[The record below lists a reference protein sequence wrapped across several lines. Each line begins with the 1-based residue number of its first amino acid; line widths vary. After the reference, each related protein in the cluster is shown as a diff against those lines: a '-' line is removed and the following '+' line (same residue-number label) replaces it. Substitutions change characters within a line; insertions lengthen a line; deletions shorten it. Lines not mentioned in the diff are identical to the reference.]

1 MIERNISL
9 ASTGSARTSGCD
21 NQLRLGYSRN
31 RGIYRLNI
39 TQTGEWEGMTIR
51 ALWHTERG
59 MLFSSLVEDGK
70 IEVPAIVTSTPGC
83 GRLVFEGSDG
93 TRTLTSADIKY
104 SVAMNSGTIGDIPEP
119 PVPAWQQLVALVEQ
133 AKDEAWQAGEDAR
146 QSAAKANEAYENTLG
161 AKDSAVTEIRKAE
174 TDALNNVEASAGP
187 AASAAAD
194 AAAASAKEKTE
205 KAIQEVK
212 DNVVKEVE
220 DAAAGAAARA
230 AQSATDAAS
239 SAAEAKKTTQDI
251 QGYYDGVQDLVTDT
265 LNKIGSAK
273 SDALEAVAAK
283 QTSATATVDTA
294 KASALDDVEAAKGA
308 AVKAVTDT
316 QSTATQAV
324 DTARDKAL
332 QQVETSTEAAQTA
345 ASEATDSLQELKDG
359 IASGNF
365 KGDKGDTGPK
375 GEIGPQGAQ
384 GVQGE
389 KGDVGPQ
396 GEKGETGN
404 TGPAGPA
411 ATVAVGTVTGL
422 GAGAAPTV
430 TNSGDEHNAV
440 LDFGIPTASAI
451 DIAVDVLFKLPRTGK
466 VYTVKIPRF
475 ATNPTVSCEKLDDNA
490 GLVCEPSTDTVEGR
504 DDYADI
510 PLFKWY
516 NCNYKRDANGHAYPT
531 AIEHLSDDYRKTGTV
546 DVGVIQMT
554 PYVKWDDSDPDYTL
568 WSITDS
574 PRDGFTPWATAKSG
588 DTVYPYVIHSKF
600 FNGVGEDGLLRS
612 VYDLVPA
619 RNQSHN
625 SMITDYAKK
634 GAGYKG
640 AGGEKAAWQ
649 ILFNSIKC
657 AVKSSQEKYAG
668 CTGYNLQYPA
678 AVQRS
683 EKLTYF
689 PVTAAQAD
697 QLIVGSRVSVG
708 YGSKN
713 SDGTVNNDRGVSTIH
728 QYADEAKILKIEPI
742 DAATSAVYLDCDAF
756 DTMPVALTDT
766 LSAPITLSTMHW
778 HSGTTDAVIGHHDG
792 SPGSNTDFKHPYRV
806 QGIEYA
812 VGGYE
817 VLSDVVL
824 AFDDSN
830 GKDVYVCPAGVTHT
844 KTDAEILAKYK
855 KVGNFPAGDFW
866 IGDIGFDPETCVT
879 WPATQG
885 SGDKTGVGDRV
896 YGGGNAS
903 KNTLREYL
911 QGGRLWGGS
920 SAGASSVVCWGGLGY
935 GGWDCLAAD

>member
-1 MIERNISL
+1 MSKKMKIGPYSAYAIAVKYGYTGTEEQWVKEQEANRV
-9 ASTGSARTSGCD
+9 AS
-21 NQLRLGYSRN
+21 
-31 RGIYRLNI
+31 
-39 TQTGEWEGMTIR
+39 
-51 ALWHTERG
+51 
-59 MLFSSLVEDGK
+59 
-70 IEVPAIVTSTPGC
+70 
-83 GRLVFEGSDG
+83 
-93 TRTLTSADIKY
+93 
-104 SVAMNSGTIGDIPEP
+104 
-119 PVPAWQQLVALVEQ
+119 EQ
-133 AKDEAWQAGEDAR
+133 AAQQAGAARDNAETAATRAETAR
-146 QSAAKANEAYENTLG
+146 QQ
-161 AKDSAVTEIRKAE
+161 TEEVR
-174 TDALNNVEASAGP
+174 TDAL
-187 AASAAAD
+187 D
-194 AAAASAKEKTE
+194 
-205 KAIQEVK
+205 
-212 DNVVKEVE
+212 
-220 DAAAGAAARA
+220 
-230 AQSATDAAS
+230 
-239 SAAEAKKTTQDI
+239 
-251 QGYYDGVQDLVTDT
+251 
-265 LNKIGSAK
+265 KIDSAK

-283 QTSATATVDTA
+283 QTSATAAVDT
-294 KASALDDVEAAKGA
+294 AKGA

-324 DTARDKAL
+324 DAARDKA
-332 QQVETSTEAAQTA
+332 VERVNAATEAAKTA
-345 ASEATDSLQELKDG
+345 ANEAATSAGNASTSAQQAAGSLQELKDG

-365 KGDKGDTGPK
+365 KGEKGDR
-375 GEIGPQGAQ
+375 
-384 GVQGE
+384 GE
-389 KGDVGPQ
+389 KGDI
-396 GEKGETGN
+396 GET
-404 TGPAGPA
+404 GPA

-466 VYTVKIPRF
+466 VYTVKMPRF
-475 ATNPTVSCEKLDDNA
+475 ASNPTVNCEKLDDNA

-516 NCNYKRDANGHAYPT
+516 NCNYKRDASGRAYPT

-554 PYVKWDDSDPDYTL
+554 PYVKWDDSDPDYIL

-574 PRDGFTPWATAKSG
+574 PRDGFTPWAAAKSG
-588 DTVYPYVIHSKF
+588 DTVYPYVVHSKF
-600 FNGVGEDGLLRS
+600 FSGVGEDGLLRS
-612 VYDLVPA
+612 VYDLIPA
-619 RNQSHN
+619 RNQSYY
-625 SMITDYAKK
+625 SLITDYAKK

-649 ILFNSIKC
+649 ILFNSIKY

-689 PVTAAQAD
+689 PVTAAQAKN
-697 QLIVGSRVSVG
+697 LLVGSRVSVG
-708 YGSKN
+708 YGSKG
-713 SDGTVNNDRGVSTIH
+713 SDGTVNNDRSASTVH

-742 DAATSAVYLDCDAF
+742 DDTTSAVYLDCDAF
-756 DTMPVALTDT
+756 DTMPVTLTDT

-792 SPGSNTDFKHPYRV
+792 SPVSNTDSKHPYRV

-830 GKDVYVCPAGVTHT
+830 GKDVYVCPAGVAHT
-844 KTDAEILAKYK
+844 KTDAEILANYK
-855 KVGNFPAGDFW
+855 KVGSFPADDFW

-896 YGGGNAS
+896 YGGGNVS
-903 KNTLREYL
+903 KDTLREYL
-911 QGGRLWGGS
+911 QGGDLWRGS
-920 SAGASSVVCWGGLGY
+920 AAGASCVHCGGWLGG
-935 GGWDCLAAD
+935 GGWDFLAAD

>member
-1 MIERNISL
+1 MSKKMKIGPYSAYAIAVKYGYTGTEEQWVKEQEANRV
-9 ASTGSARTSGCD
+9 AS
-21 NQLRLGYSRN
+21 
-31 RGIYRLNI
+31 
-39 TQTGEWEGMTIR
+39 
-51 ALWHTERG
+51 
-59 MLFSSLVEDGK
+59 
-70 IEVPAIVTSTPGC
+70 
-83 GRLVFEGSDG
+83 
-93 TRTLTSADIKY
+93 
-104 SVAMNSGTIGDIPEP
+104 
-119 PVPAWQQLVALVEQ
+119 EQ
-133 AKDEAWQAGEDAR
+133 AAQQAEQAR
-146 QSAAKANEAYENTLG
+146 DGAETAATRAEIAQRQ
-161 AKDSAVTEIRKAE
+161 TEEVR
-174 TDALNNVEASAGP
+174 TDAL
-187 AASAAAD
+187 D
-194 AAAASAKEKTE
+194 
-205 KAIQEVK
+205 
-212 DNVVKEVE
+212 
-220 DAAAGAAARA
+220 
-230 AQSATDAAS
+230 
-239 SAAEAKKTTQDI
+239 
-251 QGYYDGVQDLVTDT
+251 
-265 LNKIGSAK
+265 KIGAAK

-283 QTSATATVDTA
+283 QTSATAAVDTA
-294 KASALDDVEAAKGA
+294 KTSALNDVEAAKDA

-324 DTARDKAL
+324 DAARDKAVE
-332 QQVETSTEAAQTA
+332 QVNAATEAAKTA
-345 ASEATDSLQELKDG
+345 ANEAAASAGNASTSAQQATDSLQELKDG

-365 KGDKGDTGPK
+365 KGEKGDRGEKGDTG
-375 GEIGPQGAQ
+375 
-384 GVQGE
+384 
-389 KGDVGPQ
+389 
-396 GEKGETGN
+396 ET
-404 TGPAGPA
+404 GPA

-475 ATNPTVSCEKLDDNA
+475 ASNPTVNCEKLDDNA

-516 NCNYKRDANGHAYPT
+516 NCNYKRDSSGHAYPT

-554 PYVKWDDSDPDYTL
+554 PYVRWDDSDPDYIL

-574 PRDGFTPWATAKSG
+574 PRDGFTPWAAAKSG
-588 DTVYPYVIHSKF
+588 DTVYPYVVHSKF
-600 FNGVGEDGLLRS
+600 FSGVGEDGLLRS

-619 RNQSHN
+619 RNQSYY
-625 SMITDYAKK
+625 SLITDYAKK

-640 AGGEKAAWQ
+640 AGGERVAWQ
-649 ILFNSIKC
+649 ILFNAIKC

-668 CTGYNLQYPA
+668 TTGYNLQYSA
-678 AVQRS
+678 AIQRS

-689 PVTAAQAD
+689 PVTAAQAKN
-697 QLIVGSRVSVG
+697 LLVGSYVSIG
-708 YGSKN
+708 YGSN
-713 SDGTVNNDRGVSTIH
+713 NNGTVNIDRSGATMHS
-728 QYADEAKILKIEPI
+728 YASGAKILKIEAL
-742 DAATSAVYLDCDAF
+742 DDTTSAVYLDCDAF
-756 DTMPVALTDT
+756 DTMPVALSDT
-766 LSAPITLSTMHW
+766 LNAPITLSTIYW
-778 HSGTTDAVIGHHDG
+778 CSGTTDAVIGHHDG
-792 SPGSNTDFKHPYRV
+792 SPGSNTDAKHPYRV

-830 GKDVYVCPAGVTHT
+830 GKDIYVCPAGVAHT

-885 SGDKTGVGDRV
+885 SGDKTGVGDHV

-911 QGGRLWGGS
+911 QGGDLGQWS
-920 SAGASSVVCWGGLGY
+920 TAGASHVYCWRWLGGGY
-935 GGWDCLAAD
+935 WHCLAAD

>member
-239 SAAEAKKTTQDI
+239 SAAEAKKTAQDI

-324 DTARDKAL
+324 DAARDKAVE
-332 QQVETSTEAAQTA
+332 QVNAATEAAKTA
-345 ASEATDSLQELKDG
+345 ANEAAASAGNASTSAQQAADNLQELKDG

-365 KGDKGDTGPK
+365 KGEKGDRGEKGDTG
-375 GEIGPQGAQ
+375 
-384 GVQGE
+384 
-389 KGDVGPQ
+389 
-396 GEKGETGN
+396 ET
-404 TGPAGPA
+404 GPA

-440 LDFGIPTASAI
+440 LDFGIPTTSAI

-475 ATNPTVSCEKLDDNA
+475 ATNPTVNCEKLDDNA
-490 GLVCEPSTDTVEGR
+490 GLVCEPSTDTVEGQ

-516 NCNYKRDANGHAYPT
+516 NCNYRRDSSGHAYPT
-531 AIEHLSDDYRKTGTV
+531 AIEHLSDNYRKTGTV

-554 PYVKWDDSDPDYTL
+554 PYVRWDDSDPDYIL

-574 PRDGFTPWATAKSG
+574 PRDGFTPWVAAKSG
-588 DTVYPYVIHSKF
+588 DIVYPYVVHSKF
-600 FNGVGEDGLLRS
+600 FSGVGEDGLLRS
-612 VYDLVPA
+612 VYDLIPA
-619 RNQSHN
+619 RNQSYH
-625 SMITDYAKK
+625 SLITDYGKK

-640 AGGEKAAWQ
+640 AGGERATWQ

-668 CTGYNLQYPA
+668 CTGYDFQYPA

-689 PVTAAQAD
+689 PVTAAQAKS
-697 QLIVGSRVSVG
+697 LLVGSRVSVG
-708 YGSKN
+708 YGFKG
-713 SDGTVNNDRGVSTIH
+713 SDGTVNNDRGFSTIH
-728 QYADEAKILKIEPI
+728 QYADEAEILKIEPI
-742 DAATSAVYLDCDAF
+742 DDTTSAVYLDCDAF
-756 DTMPVALTDT
+756 DTMPVSLSDT
-766 LSAPITLSTMHW
+766 LNAPITLSTMHW

-812 VGGYE
+812 VGGHE
-817 VLSDVVL
+817 TISDMAL

-830 GKDVYVCPAGVTHT
+830 GKDVYVCPAGIAHA

-855 KVGNFPAGDFW
+855 KVGNFPADDWW

-879 WPATQG
+879 WPATRG

-911 QGGRLWGGS
+911 QGGGLGYWS
-920 SAGASSVVCWGGLGY
+920 IAGASYVYCWSALGGGY
-935 GGWDCLAAD
+935 WNFLAAD

>member
-1 MIERNISL
+1 MSKKMKIGPYSAYAIAVKYGYTGTEEQWVKEQEANRV
-9 ASTGSARTSGCD
+9 AS
-21 NQLRLGYSRN
+21 
-31 RGIYRLNI
+31 
-39 TQTGEWEGMTIR
+39 
-51 ALWHTERG
+51 
-59 MLFSSLVEDGK
+59 
-70 IEVPAIVTSTPGC
+70 
-83 GRLVFEGSDG
+83 
-93 TRTLTSADIKY
+93 
-104 SVAMNSGTIGDIPEP
+104 
-119 PVPAWQQLVALVEQ
+119 EQ
-133 AKDEAWQAGEDAR
+133 AAQQAGAARDNAETAATRAETAR
-146 QSAAKANEAYENTLG
+146 QQ
-161 AKDSAVTEIRKAE
+161 TEEVR
-174 TDALNNVEASAGP
+174 TDAL
-187 AASAAAD
+187 D
-194 AAAASAKEKTE
+194 
-205 KAIQEVK
+205 
-212 DNVVKEVE
+212 
-220 DAAAGAAARA
+220 
-230 AQSATDAAS
+230 
-239 SAAEAKKTTQDI
+239 
-251 QGYYDGVQDLVTDT
+251 
-265 LNKIGSAK
+265 KIDSAK

-283 QTSATATVDTA
+283 QTSATAAVDT
-294 KASALDDVEAAKGA
+294 AKGA

-324 DTARDKAL
+324 DAARDKA
-332 QQVETSTEAAQTA
+332 VERVNAATEAAKTA
-345 ASEATDSLQELKDG
+345 ANEAATSAGNASTSAQQAAGSLQELKDG

-365 KGDKGDTGPK
+365 KGEKGDR
-375 GEIGPQGAQ
+375 
-384 GVQGE
+384 GE
-389 KGDVGPQ
+389 KGDI
-396 GEKGETGN
+396 GET
-404 TGPAGPA
+404 GPA

-466 VYTVKIPRF
+466 VYTVKMPRF
-475 ATNPTVSCEKLDDNA
+475 ASNPTVNCEKLDDNA

-516 NCNYKRDANGHAYPT
+516 NCNYKRDASGRAYPT

-554 PYVKWDDSDPDYTL
+554 PYVKWDDSDPDYIL

-574 PRDGFTPWATAKSG
+574 PRDGFTPWAAAKSG
-588 DTVYPYVIHSKF
+588 DTVYPYVVHSKF
-600 FNGVGEDGLLRS
+600 FSGVGEDGLLRS
-612 VYDLVPA
+612 VYDLIPA
-619 RNQSHN
+619 RNQSYY
-625 SMITDYAKK
+625 SLITDYAKK

-649 ILFNSIKC
+649 ILFNSIKY

-689 PVTAAQAD
+689 PVTAAQAKN
-697 QLIVGSRVSVG
+697 LLVGSRVSVG
-708 YGSKN
+708 YGSKG
-713 SDGTVNNDRGVSTIH
+713 SDGTVNNDRSASTVH

-742 DAATSAVYLDCDAF
+742 DDTTSAVYLDCDAF
-756 DTMPVALTDT
+756 DTMPVTLTDT

-792 SPGSNTDFKHPYRV
+792 SPVSNTDSKHPYRV

-830 GKDVYVCPAGVTHT
+830 GKDVYVCPAGVAHT
-844 KTDAEILAKYK
+844 KTDAEILANYK
-855 KVGNFPAGDFW
+855 KVGSFPADDFW

-896 YGGGNAS
+896 YGGGHVS
-903 KNTLREYL
+903 KDTLREYL
-911 QGGRLWGGS
+911 QGGNLWLGS
-920 SAGASSVVCWGGLGY
+920 DAGASFVNCRSWLGG
-935 GGWDCLAAD
+935 GGWYCLAAD

>member
-1 MIERNISL
+1 MSKKMKIGPYSAYAIAVKYGYIGTEEQWVKEQEANRV
-9 ASTGSARTSGCD
+9 AS
-21 NQLRLGYSRN
+21 
-31 RGIYRLNI
+31 
-39 TQTGEWEGMTIR
+39 
-51 ALWHTERG
+51 
-59 MLFSSLVEDGK
+59 
-70 IEVPAIVTSTPGC
+70 
-83 GRLVFEGSDG
+83 
-93 TRTLTSADIKY
+93 
-104 SVAMNSGTIGDIPEP
+104 
-119 PVPAWQQLVALVEQ
+119 EQ
-133 AKDEAWQAGEDAR
+133 AAQQAEQARNDAE
-146 QSAAKANEAYENTLG
+146 S
-161 AKDSAVTEIRKAE
+161 
-174 TDALNNVEASAGP
+174 
-187 AASAAAD
+187 
-194 AAAASAKEKTE
+194 
-205 KAIQEVK
+205 
-212 DNVVKEVE
+212 
-220 DAAAGAAARA
+220 AAARA
-230 AQSATDAAS
+230 ETAQQQTEEVRTDAL
-239 SAAEAKKTTQDI
+239 D
-251 QGYYDGVQDLVTDT
+251 
-265 LNKIGSAK
+265 KIGSAK

-283 QTSATATVDTA
+283 QTSATAAVDTA
-294 KASALDDVEAAKGA
+294 KASALNDVEAAKSA

-324 DTARDKAL
+324 DAARDKA
-332 QQVETSTEAAQTA
+332 VERVNAATEAAKTA
-345 ASEATDSLQELKDG
+345 ANEAATSAGNASTSAQQAAGSLQELKDG

-365 KGDKGDTGPK
+365 KGEKGDR
-375 GEIGPQGAQ
+375 
-384 GVQGE
+384 GE
-389 KGDVGPQ
+389 KGDI
-396 GEKGETGN
+396 GET
-404 TGPAGPA
+404 GPA

-466 VYTVKIPRF
+466 VYTVKMPRF
-475 ATNPTVSCEKLDDNA
+475 ASNPTVNCEKLDDNA

-516 NCNYKRDANGHAYPT
+516 NCNYKRDASGRAYPT

-554 PYVKWDDSDPDYTL
+554 PYVKWDDSDPDYIL

-574 PRDGFTPWATAKSG
+574 PRDGFTPWAAAKSG
-588 DTVYPYVIHSKF
+588 DTVYPYVVHSKF
-600 FNGVGEDGLLRS
+600 FSGVGEDGLLRS
-612 VYDLVPA
+612 VYDLIPA
-619 RNQSHN
+619 RNQSYY
-625 SMITDYAKK
+625 SLITDYAKK

-649 ILFNSIKC
+649 ILFNSIKY

-689 PVTAAQAD
+689 PVTAAQAKN
-697 QLIVGSRVSVG
+697 LLVGSRVSVG
-708 YGSKN
+708 YGSKG
-713 SDGTVNNDRGVSTIH
+713 SDGTVNNDRSASTVH

-742 DAATSAVYLDCDAF
+742 DDTTSAVYLDCDAF
-756 DTMPVALTDT
+756 DTMPVTLTDT

-792 SPGSNTDFKHPYRV
+792 SPVSNTDSKHPYRV

-830 GKDVYVCPAGVTHT
+830 GKDVYVCPAGVAHT
-844 KTDAEILAKYK
+844 KTDAEILANYK
-855 KVGNFPAGDFW
+855 KVGSFPADDFW

-896 YGGGNAS
+896 YGGGNVS
-903 KNTLREYL
+903 KDTLREYL
-911 QGGRLWGGS
+911 QGGSLGDWSG
-920 SAGASSVVCWGGLGY
+920 AGASFVFCWGWLGGGL
-935 GGWDCLAAD
+935 WRCLAAD

>member
-1 MIERNISL
+1 MSKTMEIGPYSAYAIAVKYGYTGTEEQWVKEQEANRV
-9 ASTGSARTSGCD
+9 AS
-21 NQLRLGYSRN
+21 
-31 RGIYRLNI
+31 
-39 TQTGEWEGMTIR
+39 
-51 ALWHTERG
+51 
-59 MLFSSLVEDGK
+59 
-70 IEVPAIVTSTPGC
+70 
-83 GRLVFEGSDG
+83 
-93 TRTLTSADIKY
+93 
-104 SVAMNSGTIGDIPEP
+104 
-119 PVPAWQQLVALVEQ
+119 EQ
-133 AKDEAWQAGEDAR
+133 AAQQAGTAR
-146 QSAAKANEAYENTLG
+146 DGAEIAASRAETAQQQTEEA
-161 AKDSAVTEIRKAE
+161 R
-174 TDALNNVEASAGP
+174 TDALDKISA
-187 AASAAAD
+187 
-194 AAAASAKEKTE
+194 
-205 KAIQEVK
+205 
-212 DNVVKEVE
+212 
-220 DAAAGAAARA
+220 
-230 AQSATDAAS
+230 
-239 SAAEAKKTTQDI
+239 
-251 QGYYDGVQDLVTDT
+251 
-265 LNKIGSAK
+265 AK
-273 SDALEAVAAK
+273 SDALDAVAAK
-283 QTSATATVDTA
+283 QTSATAAVDTA
-294 KASALDDVEAAKGA
+294 KASALDGVEAAKGV

-324 DTARDKAL
+324 DAARDKAVE
-332 QQVETSTEAAQTA
+332 QVDAATEAAKTA
-345 ASEATDSLQELKDG
+345 ANEAATSAGNASTSAQQAADSLQELKDG
-359 IASGNF
+359 ITSGNF
-365 KGDKGDTGPK
+365 KGEKGDRGEKGDTG
-375 GEIGPQGAQ
+375 
-384 GVQGE
+384 
-389 KGDVGPQ
+389 
-396 GEKGETGN
+396 ET
-404 TGPAGPA
+404 GPA

-475 ATNPTVSCEKLDDNA
+475 ATNPTVNCEKLDDNA

-516 NCNYKRDANGHAYPT
+516 NCNYKRDASGHAYPT
-531 AIEHLSDDYRKTGTV
+531 AIEHLSDDYRKIGTV

-554 PYVKWDDSDPDYTL
+554 PYVKWDASNPDYIL

-574 PRDGFTPWATAKSG
+574 PRDGFTPWAAAKSG
-588 DTVYPYVIHSKF
+588 DTVYPYVIHSKLF
-600 FNGVGEDGLLRS
+600 SGVGEDGLLRS
-612 VYDLVPA
+612 VYDLIPA
-619 RNQSHN
+619 RNQSYY
-625 SMITDYAKK
+625 SLITDYAKK

-649 ILFNSIKC
+649 ILFNSIKY

-689 PVTAAQAD
+689 PVTAAQAKN
-697 QLIVGSRVSVG
+697 LLVGSRVSVG
-708 YGSKN
+708 YGSKG
-713 SDGTVNNDRGVSTIH
+713 SDGTVNNDRSASTVH

-742 DAATSAVYLDCDAF
+742 DDMTSAVYLDCDAF
-756 DTMPVALTDT
+756 DTMPVALSDT
-766 LSAPITLSTMHW
+766 LNAHITLSTMHW

-792 SPGSNTDFKHPYRV
+792 SPGSNTDSKHPYRV

-817 VLSDVVL
+817 VLSDAVL

-830 GKDVYVCPAGVTHT
+830 GKDVYVCPADVAHA
-844 KTDAEILAKYK
+844 KIDAEILANYK
-855 KVGNFPAGDFW
+855 KVGSFPAGDFW

-903 KNTLREYL
+903 KNALREYL
-911 QGGRLWGGS
+911 QGGPLWGGS
-920 SAGASSVVCWGGLGY
+920 SAGASYVHCRGWLGGGN
-935 GGWDCLAAD
+935 WDFLAAD

>member
-1 MIERNISL
+1 MSKTIEIGPYSAYAIAVKYGYTGTEEQWVKEQEANRV
-9 ASTGSARTSGCD
+9 AS
-21 NQLRLGYSRN
+21 
-31 RGIYRLNI
+31 
-39 TQTGEWEGMTIR
+39 
-51 ALWHTERG
+51 
-59 MLFSSLVEDGK
+59 
-70 IEVPAIVTSTPGC
+70 
-83 GRLVFEGSDG
+83 
-93 TRTLTSADIKY
+93 
-104 SVAMNSGTIGDIPEP
+104 
-119 PVPAWQQLVALVEQ
+119 EQ
-133 AKDEAWQAGEDAR
+133 AAQ
-146 QSAAKANEAYENTLG
+146 Q
-161 AKDSAVTEIRKAE
+161 
-174 TDALNNVEASAGP
+174 
-187 AASAAAD
+187 
-194 AAAASAKEKTE
+194 
-205 KAIQEVK
+205 
-212 DNVVKEVE
+212 
-220 DAAAGAAARA
+220 AGAARDNAEIAATRAETARQQTEEVRA
-230 AQSATDAAS
+230 DALDKISA
-239 SAAEAKKTTQDI
+239 
-251 QGYYDGVQDLVTDT
+251 
-265 LNKIGSAK
+265 AK

-283 QTSATATVDTA
+283 QTSATAAVDTA
-294 KASALDDVEAAKGA
+294 KASALNDVEAAKGA

-324 DTARDKAL
+324 DAARDKAVE
-332 QQVETSTEAAQTA
+332 QVNAATEAAKTA
-345 ASEATDSLQELKDG
+345 ANEAAASAGNASTSAQQAADSLQELKDG

-365 KGDKGDTGPK
+365 KGEKGDRGEKGDTG
-375 GEIGPQGAQ
+375 
-384 GVQGE
+384 
-389 KGDVGPQ
+389 
-396 GEKGETGN
+396 ET
-404 TGPAGPA
+404 GPA

-440 LDFGIPTASAI
+440 LNFGIPTASAI

-475 ATNPTVSCEKLDDNA
+475 ATNPTVNCEKLDDNA

-516 NCNYKRDANGHAYPT
+516 NCNYKRDTSGHAYPT
-531 AIEHLSDDYRKTGTV
+531 AIEYLSDDYRKTGTV

-554 PYVKWDDSDPDYTL
+554 PYVKWDDSDPDYIL

-574 PRDGFTPWATAKSG
+574 PRDGFTPWAAAKSG

-600 FNGVGEDGLLRS
+600 FSGVGEDGLLRS
-612 VYDLVPA
+612 VYDLIPA
-619 RNQSHN
+619 RNQSYY
-625 SMITDYAKK
+625 SLITDYGKK

-649 ILFNSIKC
+649 ILFNSIKY

-689 PVTAAQAD
+689 PVTAAQAKN
-697 QLIVGSRVSVG
+697 LLVGSRVSVG
-708 YGSKN
+708 YGSKS
-713 SDGTVNNDRGVSTIH
+713 SDGTVGNDRSGTTTH
-728 QYADEAKILKIEPI
+728 RYADEAKILKIEPI
-742 DAATSAVYLDCDAF
+742 DDTTSAVYLDCDAF
-756 DTMPVALTDT
+756 DTMPVALSDT
-766 LSAPITLSTMHW
+766 LNAPITLSTMHW

-792 SPGSNTDFKHPYRV
+792 SPGSNTDSKHPYRV

-817 VLSDVVL
+817 VLSDAVL

-830 GKDVYVCPAGVTHT
+830 GKDVYVCPADVAHA
-844 KTDAEILAKYK
+844 KIDAEILANYK
-855 KVGNFPAGDFW
+855 KVGSFPAGDFW

-903 KNTLREYL
+903 KNALREYL
-911 QGGRLWGGS
+911 QGGPLWGGS
-920 SAGASSVVCWGGLGY
+920 NAGASYVHCRGWLGGGN
-935 GGWDCLAAD
+935 WDFLAAD

>member
-1 MIERNISL
+1 MIELSVSL
-9 ASTGSARTSGCD
+9 ASNGAAKLAGYE
-21 NQLRLGYSRN
+21 QMLRFGYTKN
-31 RGIYRLNI
+31 RGVYRLRI
-39 TQTGEWEGMTIR
+39 EAVGEWKGLAVR
-51 ALWHTERG
+51 CFWHVPDG
-59 MLFSSLVEDGK
+59 KDPLSSLVVDGYVD
-70 IEVPAIVTSTPGC
+70 VPASVTAQPGNGC
-83 GRLVFEGSDG
+83 ITFEGSDG
-93 TRTLTSADIKY
+93 TKTVTSADLRY
-104 SVAMNSGTIGDIPEP
+104 RVAANSGTEDGTEPEP
-119 PVPAWQQLVALVEQ
+119 GTPAWQAFV
-133 AKDEAWQAGEDAR
+133 DAVKE
-146 QSAAKANEAYENTLG
+146 S
-161 AKDSAVTEIRKAE
+161 
-174 TDALNNVEASAGP
+174 
-187 AASAAAD
+187 AASAEQSKTEALD
-194 AAAASAKEKTE
+194 AAERAGTSAQKAEQALSDTITAKEDAL
-205 KAIQEVK
+205 KAIG
-212 DNVVKEVE
+212 D
-220 DAAAGAAARA
+220 
-230 AQSATDAAS
+230 
-239 SAAEAKKTTQDI
+239 
-251 QGYYDGVQDLVTDT
+251 
-265 LNKIGSAK
+265 
-273 SDALEAVAAK
+273 K
-283 QTSATATVDTA
+283 QTA
-294 KASALDDVEAAKGA
+294 
-308 AVKAVTDT
+308 
-316 QSTATQAV
+316 ATQAV

-332 QQVETSTEAAQTA
+332 KQVESSTKAAQTA
-345 ASEATDSLQELKDG
+345 ASEAAASAGSASQSAQKAADSLQELKDG
-359 IASGNF
+359 IANGNF
-365 KGDKGDTGPK
+365 KGEKGDKGDTGPIGPAGPQGERGPQGPTGATGATGPK

-422 GAGAAPTV
+422 DAGAAPTV

-475 ATNPTVSCEKLDDNA
+475 ATNPTVNCEKLDDNA

-516 NCNYKRDANGHAYPT
+516 NCNYKRDASGHAYPT

-554 PYVKWDDSDPDYTL
+554 PYVKWDASNPDYIL

-574 PRDGFTPWATAKSG
+574 PRDGFTPWAAAKSG

-600 FNGVGEDGLLRS
+600 FSGVGEDGLLRS
-612 VYDLVPA
+612 VYDLIPA
-619 RNQSHN
+619 RNQSYY
-625 SMITDYAKK
+625 SLITDYAKK

-649 ILFNSIKC
+649 ILFNSIKH

-668 CTGYNLQYPA
+668 CVGYNLQYPA

-689 PVTAAQAD
+689 PVTAAQAKN
-697 QLIVGSRVSVG
+697 LLVGSRVSVG
-708 YGSKN
+708 YGSKG
-713 SDGTVNNDRGVSTIH
+713 SDGTVNNDRSASTVH

-742 DAATSAVYLDCDAF
+742 DDTTSAVYLDCDAF
-756 DTMPVALTDT
+756 DTMPVALSDT
-766 LSAPITLSTMHW
+766 LNAPITLSTMHW

-792 SPGSNTDFKHPYRV
+792 SPGSNTDSKHPYRV

-830 GKDVYVCPAGVTHT
+830 GKDVYVCPAGVAHT
-844 KTDAEILAKYK
+844 KTDAEILANYK
-855 KVGNFPAGDFW
+855 KVGNFPADDFW

-879 WPATQG
+879 YPATQG
-885 SGDKTGVGDRV
+885 SGGKTGVGDRV

-903 KNTLREYL
+903 KNALREYL
-911 QGGRLWGGS
+911 QGGGLGSWS
-920 SAGASSVVCWGGLGY
+920 SAGASFVNCVGRLGH
-935 GGWDCLAAD
+935 GVWDCLAAD

>member
-1 MIERNISL
+1 MSKKMKIGPYSAYAIAVKYGYTGTEEQWVKEQEANRV
-9 ASTGSARTSGCD
+9 AS
-21 NQLRLGYSRN
+21 
-31 RGIYRLNI
+31 
-39 TQTGEWEGMTIR
+39 
-51 ALWHTERG
+51 
-59 MLFSSLVEDGK
+59 
-70 IEVPAIVTSTPGC
+70 
-83 GRLVFEGSDG
+83 
-93 TRTLTSADIKY
+93 
-104 SVAMNSGTIGDIPEP
+104 
-119 PVPAWQQLVALVEQ
+119 EQ
-133 AKDEAWQAGEDAR
+133 AAQQAGASRD
-146 QSAAKANEAYENTLG
+146 N
-161 AKDSAVTEIRKAE
+161 AE
-174 TDALNNVEASAGP
+174 T
-187 AASAAAD
+187 
-194 AAAASAKEKTE
+194 
-205 KAIQEVK
+205 
-212 DNVVKEVE
+212 
-220 DAAAGAAARA
+220 AAARA
-230 AQSATDAAS
+230 ETARQQTEELRTDAL
-239 SAAEAKKTTQDI
+239 D
-251 QGYYDGVQDLVTDT
+251 
-265 LNKIGSAK
+265 KIGSAK

-283 QTSATATVDTA
+283 QTSATAAVDTA
-294 KASALDDVEAAKGA
+294 KASALNDMEAAKSA

-324 DTARDKAL
+324 DAARDKAVK
-332 QQVETSTEAAQTA
+332 QVNAATEAAKTA
-345 ASEATDSLQELKDG
+345 ANEAATSAGNASTSAQQAADSLQELKDG

-365 KGDKGDTGPK
+365 KGEKGDRGEKGDTG
-375 GEIGPQGAQ
+375 
-384 GVQGE
+384 
-389 KGDVGPQ
+389 
-396 GEKGETGN
+396 ET
-404 TGPAGPA
+404 GPA

-440 LDFGIPTASAI
+440 LNFGIPTASAI

-475 ATNPTVSCEKLDDNA
+475 ATNPTVNCEKLDDNA
-490 GLVCEPSTDTVEGR
+490 GLVCEPSTDTVDGR

-516 NCNYKRDANGHAYPT
+516 NCNYKRDASGHAYPT
-531 AIEHLSDDYRKTGTV
+531 AIEHLSDNYRKTGTV

-554 PYVKWDDSDPDYTL
+554 PYVKWDDSDPDYIL

-574 PRDGFTPWATAKSG
+574 PRDGFTPWAAAKSG

-600 FNGVGEDGLLRS
+600 FSGVGEDGLLRS

-619 RNQSHN
+619 RNQSYN
-625 SMITDYAKK
+625 SLITDYGKK

-640 AGGEKAAWQ
+640 AGGERATWQ
-649 ILFNSIKC
+649 ILFNSIKY

-689 PVTAAQAD
+689 PVTAAQAKN
-697 QLIVGSRVSVG
+697 LLVGSRVSVG
-708 YGSKN
+708 YGSKG
-713 SDGTVNNDRGVSTIH
+713 SDGTVNNDRSASTVH

-742 DAATSAVYLDCDAF
+742 DDTTSAVYLDCDAF
-756 DTMPVALTDT
+756 DTMPVALSDT
-766 LSAPITLSTMHW
+766 LNAPITLSTMHW

-792 SPGSNTDFKHPYRV
+792 SPGSNTDSKHPYRV

-817 VLSDVVL
+817 VLSDAVL

-830 GKDVYVCPAGVTHT
+830 GKDVYVCPAGVAHT
-844 KTDAEILAKYK
+844 KTDAEILANYK
-855 KVGNFPAGDFW
+855 KVGSFPADDFW

-879 WPATQG
+879 YPATQG

-903 KNTLREYL
+903 KNPLREYL
-911 QGGRLWGGS
+911 RGGS
-920 SAGASSVVCWGGLGY
+920 LWYWSGAGASCVNCWSGLG
-935 GGWDCLAAD
+935 GGAWDYLAAD

>member
-1 MIERNISL
+1 MIELSVSL
-9 ASTGSARTSGCD
+9 ASNGAAKLAGYE
-21 NQLRLGYSRN
+21 QMLRFGYTKN
-31 RGIYRLNI
+31 RGVYRLAVAAS
-39 TQTGEWEGMTIR
+39 GEWERLAIR
-51 ALWHTERG
+51 CFWHVPDG
-59 MLFSSLVEDGK
+59 KDPPSSLVVDGYVD
-70 IEVPAIVTSTPGC
+70 VPASVTAQPGSGC
-83 GRLVFEGSDG
+83 ITFEGSDG
-93 TRTLTSADIKY
+93 TKTVTSADLRY
-104 SVAMNSGTIGDIPEP
+104 RVAANSGTEDGTEPEP
-119 PVPAWQQLVALVEQ
+119 GTPAWQAFV
-133 AKDEAWQAGEDAR
+133 DAVKE
-146 QSAAKANEAYENTLG
+146 S
-161 AKDSAVTEIRKAE
+161 
-174 TDALNNVEASAGP
+174 
-187 AASAAAD
+187 AASAEQSKTEALD
-194 AAAASAKEKTE
+194 AAEQAGASAQKAGQALSDTITAKEDAL
-205 KAIQEVK
+205 KAI
-212 DNVVKEVE
+212 
-220 DAAAGAAARA
+220 GH
-230 AQSATDAAS
+230 
-239 SAAEAKKTTQDI
+239 
-251 QGYYDGVQDLVTDT
+251 
-265 LNKIGSAK
+265 
-273 SDALEAVAAK
+273 K
-283 QTSATATVDTA
+283 QT
-294 KASALDDVEAAKGA
+294 
-308 AVKAVTDT
+308 
-316 QSTATQAV
+316 TATQAV

-332 QQVETSTEAAQTA
+332 QQVEASTKAAQTA
-345 ASEATDSLQELKDG
+345 ASEAATSAGSADQSAQEAADSLQELKDG
-359 IASGNF
+359 IANGNF
-365 KGDKGDTGPK
+365 KGEKGDKGDTGPI
-375 GEIGPQGAQ
+375 GPVGPQGEQ
-384 GVQGE
+384 GPQGPTGATGATGPKGETGPQGKQGPQGIQGE
-389 KGDVGPQ
+389 RGPQ
-396 GEKGETGN
+396 GEKGEPGN

-490 GLVCEPSTDTVEGR
+490 GLVCEPSTDTVEGQ

-516 NCNYKRDANGHAYPT
+516 NCNYRRDSSGHAYPT

-554 PYVKWDDSDPDYTL
+554 PYVRWDDSDPDYIL

-574 PRDGFTPWATAKSG
+574 PRDGFTPWAAAKSG
-588 DTVYPYVIHSKF
+588 DIVHPYVIHSKF
-600 FNGVGEDGLLRS
+600 FSGVGEDGLLRS
-612 VYDLVPA
+612 VYDLIPA
-619 RNQSHN
+619 RNQSYY
-625 SMITDYAKK
+625 SLITDYAKK

-640 AGGEKAAWQ
+640 AGGERVAWQ
-649 ILFNSIKC
+649 ILFNSIKY

-668 CTGYNLQYPA
+668 CTGYNFQYPA

-689 PVTAAQAD
+689 PITAAQAKN
-697 QLIVGSRVSVG
+697 LLVGSRASVG
-708 YGSKN
+708 YGSKSSN
-713 SDGTVNNDRGVSTIH
+713 GTVNNDRGFPTIH

-742 DAATSAVYLDCDAF
+742 DDTTSAVYLDCDAF
-756 DTMPVALTDT
+756 DTMPVALSDT
-766 LSAPITLSTMHW
+766 LNVPITLSTMHW

-792 SPGSNTDFKHPYRV
+792 SSVSNADSKHPYRV

-817 VLSDVVL
+817 TLSDMAL

-830 GKDVYVCPAGVTHT
+830 GKGVYVCPAGVAHA

-911 QGGRLWGGS
+911 QGGPLWSWSHAGASFVSCRNGLWGG
-920 SAGASSVVCWGGLGY
+920 Y
-935 GGWDCLAAD
+935 WDCLAAD

>member
-1 MIERNISL
+1 MIELNVSL
-9 ASTGSARTSGCD
+9 ASNGAAKLAGYE
-21 NQLRLGYSRN
+21 QMLRFGYTKN
-31 RGIYRLNI
+31 RGVYRLAV
-39 TQTGEWEGMTIR
+39 TASGEWEGLAIR
-51 ALWHTERG
+51 CFWHAPDG
-59 MLFSSLVEDGK
+59 KDPLSSLVVGGYVD
-70 IEVPAIVTSTPGC
+70 VPASVTVQPGSGC
-83 GRLVFEGSDG
+83 ITFEGSDG
-93 TRTLTSADIKY
+93 TKTVTSADLRY
-104 SVAMNSGTIGDIPEP
+104 RVAANSGTEDGTEPEP
-119 PVPAWQQLVALVEQ
+119 GTPAWQTFV
-133 AKDEAWQAGEDAR
+133 DAVKE
-146 QSAAKANEAYENTLG
+146 S
-161 AKDSAVTEIRKAE
+161 
-174 TDALNNVEASAGP
+174 
-187 AASAAAD
+187 AASAEQFKTEALD
-194 AAAASAKEKTE
+194 AAERAGTSAQKAGQALSDTITAKKDAL
-205 KAIQEVK
+205 KAIG
-212 DNVVKEVE
+212 D
-220 DAAAGAAARA
+220 
-230 AQSATDAAS
+230 
-239 SAAEAKKTTQDI
+239 
-251 QGYYDGVQDLVTDT
+251 
-265 LNKIGSAK
+265 
-273 SDALEAVAAK
+273 K
-283 QTSATATVDTA
+283 QT
-294 KASALDDVEAAKGA
+294 
-308 AVKAVTDT
+308 
-316 QSTATQAV
+316 TATQAV

-332 QQVETSTEAAQTA
+332 QQVEASTEAAQTA
-345 ASEATDSLQELKDG
+345 ANEAATSASNADQSAQEAADSLQELKDG
-359 IASGNF
+359 IANGNF
-365 KGDKGDTGPK
+365 KGEKGDKGDTGPIGPVGPQGDQGPQGPTGATGATGPK

-440 LDFGIPTASAI
+440 LNFGIPTASAI

-475 ATNPTVSCEKLDDNA
+475 ATNPTVNCEKLDDNA
-490 GLVCEPSTDTVEGR
+490 GLVCEPSTDTVEGQ

-516 NCNYKRDANGHAYPT
+516 NCNYKRDTSGHAYPT

-554 PYVKWDDSDPDYTL
+554 PYVKWDDSDPDYIL

-574 PRDGFTPWATAKSG
+574 PRDGFTPWAAAKSG

-600 FNGVGEDGLLRS
+600 FSGVGEDGLLRS

-619 RNQSHN
+619 RNQSYY
-625 SMITDYAKK
+625 SLITDYAKK

-649 ILFNSIKC
+649 ILFNSIKY

-689 PVTAAQAD
+689 PVTAAQAKN
-697 QLIVGSRVSVG
+697 LLVGSRVSVG
-708 YGSKN
+708 YGSKSSN
-713 SDGTVNNDRGVSTIH
+713 GTVNNDRGFPTIH

-742 DAATSAVYLDCDAF
+742 DDTTSAVYLDCDAF
-756 DTMPVALTDT
+756 DTMPVSLSDT
-766 LSAPITLSTMHW
+766 LSAPITLSTMSW

-792 SPGSNTDFKHPYRV
+792 SPGSNTDLKHPYRV

-830 GKDVYVCPAGVTHT
+830 GKDVYVCPAGVAHA

-911 QGGRLWGGS
+911 QGGNFTGWS
-920 SAGASSVVCWGGLGY
+920 SAGASYVDCWAKFGTGVWY
-935 GGWDCLAAD
+935 YLAAD

>member
-1 MIERNISL
+1 MSKKMKIGPYSAYAIAVKYGYTGTEEQWVKEQEANRI
-9 ASTGSARTSGCD
+9 AS
-21 NQLRLGYSRN
+21 
-31 RGIYRLNI
+31 
-39 TQTGEWEGMTIR
+39 
-51 ALWHTERG
+51 
-59 MLFSSLVEDGK
+59 
-70 IEVPAIVTSTPGC
+70 
-83 GRLVFEGSDG
+83 
-93 TRTLTSADIKY
+93 
-104 SVAMNSGTIGDIPEP
+104 
-119 PVPAWQQLVALVEQ
+119 EQ
-133 AKDEAWQAGEDAR
+133 AAQQAGTARDNAETAATRAETAR
-146 QSAAKANEAYENTLG
+146 QQ
-161 AKDSAVTEIRKAE
+161 TEEVR
-174 TDALNNVEASAGP
+174 TDAL
-187 AASAAAD
+187 D
-194 AAAASAKEKTE
+194 
-205 KAIQEVK
+205 
-212 DNVVKEVE
+212 
-220 DAAAGAAARA
+220 
-230 AQSATDAAS
+230 
-239 SAAEAKKTTQDI
+239 
-251 QGYYDGVQDLVTDT
+251 
-265 LNKIGSAK
+265 KIGSAK

-283 QTSATATVDTA
+283 QTSATAAVDTA
-294 KASALDDVEAAKGA
+294 KASALDDVEAAKSA

-324 DTARDKAL
+324 DAARDKAVE
-332 QQVETSTEAAQTA
+332 QVDAATEAAKTA
-345 ASEATDSLQELKDG
+345 ANEAATSAGNASTSAQQAADSLQELKDG

-365 KGDKGDTGPK
+365 KGEKGDRGEKGDTG
-375 GEIGPQGAQ
+375 
-384 GVQGE
+384 
-389 KGDVGPQ
+389 
-396 GEKGETGN
+396 ET
-404 TGPAGPA
+404 GPA

-440 LDFGIPTASAI
+440 LNFGIPTASAI

-475 ATNPTVSCEKLDDNA
+475 ATNPTVNCEKLDDNA

-516 NCNYKRDANGHAYPT
+516 NCNYKRDASGHAYPT

-554 PYVKWDDSDPDYTL
+554 PYVKWDASNPDYIL

-574 PRDGFTPWATAKSG
+574 PRDGFTPWAAAKSG

-600 FNGVGEDGLLRS
+600 FSGVGEDGLLRS

-619 RNQSHN
+619 RKRSYY
-625 SMITDYAKK
+625 SLITDCAKK

-640 AGGEKAAWQ
+640 AGGEKVAWQ
-649 ILFNSIKC
+649 ILFNSIKY
-657 AVKSSQEKYAG
+657 AVKSSQEKYTG
-668 CTGYNLQYPA
+668 CTGYNFQYPA

-689 PVTAAQAD
+689 PVTAAQAKN
-697 QLIVGSRVSVG
+697 LLVGSRVSIG
-708 YGSKN
+708 YGSDDN
-713 SDGTVNNDRGVSTIH
+713 GTVNNDRKASTVH

-742 DAATSAVYLDCDAF
+742 DDTTSAVYLDCDAF
-756 DTMPVALTDT
+756 DTMPVALSDT
-766 LSAPITLSTMHW
+766 LNAPITLSTMHW

-830 GKDVYVCPAGVTHT
+830 GKDVYVCPAGVAHT
-844 KTDAEILAKYK
+844 KTDAEILANYK
-855 KVGNFPAGDFW
+855 KVGSFPADDFW

-879 WPATQG
+879 YPATQG

-896 YGGGNAS
+896 HGGGNAS

-911 QGGRLWGGS
+911 QGGNLWDWS
-920 SAGASSVVCWGGLGY
+920 EAGASFVACWGQLGF
-935 GGWDCLAAD
+935 GGWYSLAAD

>member
-1 MIERNISL
+1 MIELSVSL
-9 ASTGSARTSGCD
+9 ASNGVVKVPGYE
-21 NQLRLGYSRN
+21 QLVRFGYTKN
-31 RGIYRLNI
+31 RGVYRLAV
-39 TQTGEWEGMTIR
+39 TASGEWEGLAIR
-51 ALWHTERG
+51 CFWHVPDG
-59 MLFSSLVEDGK
+59 KDPASSLVVDGYVD
-70 IEVPAIVTSTPGC
+70 VPASVTAQPGNGC
-83 GRLVFEGSDG
+83 ITFEGSDG
-93 TRTLTSADIKY
+93 TKTVTSADLQY
-104 SVAMNSGTIGDIPEP
+104 RVSANSGTEDGTTPEP
-119 PVPAWQQLVALVEQ
+119 GTPAWQQLMDAVHTDATAAEQ
-133 AKDEAWQAGEDAR
+133 AK
-146 QSAAKANEAYENTLG
+146 
-161 AKDSAVTEIRKAE
+161 
-174 TDALNNVEASAGP
+174 TD
-187 AASAAAD
+187 
-194 AAAASAKEKTE
+194 
-205 KAIQEVK
+205 
-212 DNVVKEVE
+212 
-220 DAAAGAAARA
+220 
-230 AQSATDAAS
+230 
-239 SAAEAKKTTQDI
+239 
-251 QGYYDGVQDLVTDT
+251 
-265 LNKIGSAK
+265 
-273 SDALEAVAAK
+273 
-283 QTSATATVDTA
+283 
-294 KASALDDVEAAKGA
+294 
-308 AVKAVTDT
+308 
-316 QSTATQAV
+316 
-324 DTARDKAL
+324 
-332 QQVETSTEAAQTA
+332 AQTA
-345 ASEATDSLQELKDG
+345 ASEAATSAGNANQSAQEAAGSLQELKDG
-359 IASGNF
+359 IASGDF
-365 KGDKGDTGPK
+365 KGEKGDKGDTGPR
-375 GEIGPQGAQ
+375 GAQGPQGI
-384 GVQGE
+384 QGE
-389 KGDVGPQ
+389 RGPQGTQGPQ
-396 GEKGETGN
+396 GEKGETGS

-475 ATNPTVSCEKLDDNA
+475 ATNPTVNCEKLDDNA
-490 GLVCEPSTDTVEGR
+490 GLVCEPSTDTVEGQ

-516 NCNYKRDANGHAYPT
+516 NCNYKRDASGHAYPT
-531 AIEHLSDDYRKTGTV
+531 AIEHLSDDYRKTGAV

-554 PYVKWDDSDPDYTL
+554 PYVKWDDSNPDYIL

-574 PRDGFTPWATAKSG
+574 PRDGYTPWSVAKVG

-600 FNGVGEDGLLRS
+600 FSGVGEDGMLRS

-625 SMITDYAKK
+625 SLITDYAKK
-634 GAGYKG
+634 GPGYKG

-668 CTGYNLQYPA
+668 TTGYNLQYPA

-689 PVTAAQAD
+689 PVTAAQAKN
-697 QLIVGSRVSVG
+697 LLVGSRVSVG

-713 SDGTVNNDRGVSTIH
+713 SDGTVNNDRSVSTIH
-728 QYADEAKILKIEPI
+728 RYADEAKILKIEPI
-742 DAATSAVYLDCDAF
+742 DDTTSAVYLDCDAF
-756 DTMPVALTDT
+756 DTMSVDLSDT
-766 LSAPITLSTMHW
+766 LNAPITLSTMHW

-792 SPGSNTDFKHPYRV
+792 SPVSNMGSKHPYRV

-830 GKDVYVCPAGVTHT
+830 GKDVYVCPAGVAHT

-855 KVGNFPAGDFW
+855 KVGNFPASDWW
-866 IGDIGFDPETCVT
+866 IGDIDFDPETCVT

-903 KNTLREYL
+903 KNTLREYF
-911 QGGRLWGGS
+911 QGGSLWAGS
-920 SAGASSVVCWGGLGY
+920 SAGASFVNCRGGLGN
-935 GGWDCLAAD
+935 GRWFSLAAD

>member
-1 MIERNISL
+1 MSKKTKIGPYSAYAIAVKYGYTGTEEQWVKEQEANRV
-9 ASTGSARTSGCD
+9 AS
-21 NQLRLGYSRN
+21 
-31 RGIYRLNI
+31 
-39 TQTGEWEGMTIR
+39 
-51 ALWHTERG
+51 
-59 MLFSSLVEDGK
+59 
-70 IEVPAIVTSTPGC
+70 
-83 GRLVFEGSDG
+83 
-93 TRTLTSADIKY
+93 
-104 SVAMNSGTIGDIPEP
+104 
-119 PVPAWQQLVALVEQ
+119 EQ
-133 AKDEAWQAGEDAR
+133 AAQQAGTAR
-146 QSAAKANEAYENTLG
+146 DN
-161 AKDSAVTEIRKAE
+161 AE
-174 TDALNNVEASAGP
+174 T
-187 AASAAAD
+187 
-194 AAAASAKEKTE
+194 
-205 KAIQEVK
+205 
-212 DNVVKEVE
+212 
-220 DAAAGAAARA
+220 AAARA
-230 AQSATDAAS
+230 ETARHQTEEVRTDAL
-239 SAAEAKKTTQDI
+239 D
-251 QGYYDGVQDLVTDT
+251 
-265 LNKIGSAK
+265 KIDSAK
-273 SDALEAVAAK
+273 SDALEAVAVK
-283 QTSATATVDTA
+283 QTSATAAVDTA

-324 DTARDKAL
+324 NAARDKAVE
-332 QQVETSTEAAQTA
+332 QVNSATEAAKTA
-345 ASEATDSLQELKDG
+345 ANEAATSAGNASTSAQQASDSLQELKDG

-365 KGDKGDTGPK
+365 KGEKGDRGEKGDTG
-375 GEIGPQGAQ
+375 
-384 GVQGE
+384 
-389 KGDVGPQ
+389 
-396 GEKGETGN
+396 ET
-404 TGPAGPA
+404 GPA

-440 LDFGIPTASAI
+440 LNFGIPTASAI

-475 ATNPTVSCEKLDDNA
+475 ATNPTVNCEKLDDNA
-490 GLVCEPSTDTVEGR
+490 GLVCEPSTDTVDGR

-516 NCNYKRDANGHAYPT
+516 NCNYKRDASGHAYPT
-531 AIEHLSDDYRKTGTV
+531 AIEHLSDNYRKTGTV

-554 PYVKWDDSDPDYTL
+554 PYVKWDDSDPDYIL

-574 PRDGFTPWATAKSG
+574 PRDGFTPWAAAKSG

-600 FNGVGEDGLLRS
+600 FSGVGEDGLLRS

-619 RNQSHN
+619 HNQSYN
-625 SMITDYAKK
+625 SLITDYGKK

-640 AGGEKAAWQ
+640 AGGERATWQ
-649 ILFNSIKC
+649 ILFNSIKY

-689 PVTAAQAD
+689 PVTAAQAKN
-697 QLIVGSRVSVG
+697 LPVGSRVSVG
-708 YGSKN
+708 YGSKG
-713 SDGTVNNDRGVSTIH
+713 SDGTVNNDRGASTVH

-742 DAATSAVYLDCDAF
+742 DDTTSAVYLDCDAF
-756 DTMPVALTDT
+756 DTMPVALSDT
-766 LSAPITLSTMHW
+766 LNAPITLSTMHW

-817 VLSDVVL
+817 VLSDAVL

-830 GKDVYVCPAGVTHT
+830 GKDVYVCPAGVAHT
-844 KTDAEILAKYK
+844 KTDAEILANYK
-855 KVGNFPAGDFW
+855 KVCSFPADDFW
-866 IGDIGFDPETCVT
+866 IGDIGFDPETCIT
-879 WPATQG
+879 YPATQG

-911 QGGRLWGGS
+911 QGGSLRYWLG
-920 SAGASSVVCWGGLGY
+920 AGASCVNCWSGLG
-935 GGWDCLAAD
+935 GGSWDYLAAD

>member
-1 MIERNISL
+1 MSKKMKIGPYSAYAIAVKYGYTGTEEQWVKEQEANRV
-9 ASTGSARTSGCD
+9 AS
-21 NQLRLGYSRN
+21 
-31 RGIYRLNI
+31 
-39 TQTGEWEGMTIR
+39 
-51 ALWHTERG
+51 
-59 MLFSSLVEDGK
+59 
-70 IEVPAIVTSTPGC
+70 
-83 GRLVFEGSDG
+83 
-93 TRTLTSADIKY
+93 
-104 SVAMNSGTIGDIPEP
+104 
-119 PVPAWQQLVALVEQ
+119 EQ
-133 AKDEAWQAGEDAR
+133 AAQQAGAARDNAETAATRAETAR
-146 QSAAKANEAYENTLG
+146 QQ
-161 AKDSAVTEIRKAE
+161 TEEVR
-174 TDALNNVEASAGP
+174 TDAL
-187 AASAAAD
+187 D
-194 AAAASAKEKTE
+194 
-205 KAIQEVK
+205 
-212 DNVVKEVE
+212 
-220 DAAAGAAARA
+220 
-230 AQSATDAAS
+230 
-239 SAAEAKKTTQDI
+239 
-251 QGYYDGVQDLVTDT
+251 
-265 LNKIGSAK
+265 KIDSAK

-283 QTSATATVDTA
+283 QTSATAAVDT
-294 KASALDDVEAAKGA
+294 AKGA

-324 DTARDKAL
+324 DAARDKA
-332 QQVETSTEAAQTA
+332 VERVNAATEAAKTA
-345 ASEATDSLQELKDG
+345 ANEAATSAGNASTSAQQAAGSLQELKDG

-365 KGDKGDTGPK
+365 KGEKGDR
-375 GEIGPQGAQ
+375 
-384 GVQGE
+384 GE
-389 KGDVGPQ
+389 KGDI
-396 GEKGETGN
+396 GET
-404 TGPAGPA
+404 GPA

-466 VYTVKIPRF
+466 VYTVKMPRF
-475 ATNPTVSCEKLDDNA
+475 ASNPTVNCEKLDDNA

-516 NCNYKRDANGHAYPT
+516 NCNYKRDASGRAYPT

-554 PYVKWDDSDPDYTL
+554 PYVKWDDSDPDYIL

-574 PRDGFTPWATAKSG
+574 PRDGFTPWAAAKSG
-588 DTVYPYVIHSKF
+588 DTVYPYVVHSKF
-600 FNGVGEDGLLRS
+600 FSGVGEDGLLRS
-612 VYDLVPA
+612 VYDLIPA
-619 RNQSHN
+619 RNQSYY
-625 SMITDYAKK
+625 SLITDYAKK

-649 ILFNSIKC
+649 ILFNSIKY

-689 PVTAAQAD
+689 PVTAAQAKN
-697 QLIVGSRVSVG
+697 LLVGSRVSVG
-708 YGSKN
+708 YGSKG
-713 SDGTVNNDRGVSTIH
+713 SDGTVNNDRSASTVH

-742 DAATSAVYLDCDAF
+742 DDTTSAVYLDCDAF
-756 DTMPVALTDT
+756 DTMPVTLTDT

-792 SPGSNTDFKHPYRV
+792 SPVSNTDSKHPYRV

-830 GKDVYVCPAGVTHT
+830 GKDVYVCPAGVAHT
-844 KTDAEILAKYK
+844 KTDAEILANYK
-855 KVGNFPAGDFW
+855 KVGSFPADDFW

-896 YGGGNAS
+896 YGGGNVS
-903 KNTLREYL
+903 KDTLREYL
-911 QGGRLWGGS
+911 QGGPLWYWS
-920 SAGASSVVCWGGLGY
+920 SAGASSVNC
-935 GGWDCLAAD
+935 GGWLGGGRWDFLAAD

>member
-1 MIERNISL
+1 MSKKMKIGPYSAYAIAVKYGYTGTEEQWVKEQEANRV
-9 ASTGSARTSGCD
+9 AS
-21 NQLRLGYSRN
+21 
-31 RGIYRLNI
+31 
-39 TQTGEWEGMTIR
+39 
-51 ALWHTERG
+51 
-59 MLFSSLVEDGK
+59 
-70 IEVPAIVTSTPGC
+70 
-83 GRLVFEGSDG
+83 
-93 TRTLTSADIKY
+93 
-104 SVAMNSGTIGDIPEP
+104 
-119 PVPAWQQLVALVEQ
+119 EQ
-133 AKDEAWQAGEDAR
+133 AAQQAGAARDNAETAATRAETAR
-146 QSAAKANEAYENTLG
+146 QQ
-161 AKDSAVTEIRKAE
+161 TEEVR
-174 TDALNNVEASAGP
+174 TDAL
-187 AASAAAD
+187 D
-194 AAAASAKEKTE
+194 
-205 KAIQEVK
+205 
-212 DNVVKEVE
+212 
-220 DAAAGAAARA
+220 
-230 AQSATDAAS
+230 
-239 SAAEAKKTTQDI
+239 
-251 QGYYDGVQDLVTDT
+251 
-265 LNKIGSAK
+265 KIDSAK

-283 QTSATATVDTA
+283 QTSATAAVDT
-294 KASALDDVEAAKGA
+294 AKGA

-324 DTARDKAL
+324 DAARDKAVE
-332 QQVETSTEAAQTA
+332 QVDAATEAAKTA
-345 ASEATDSLQELKDG
+345 ANEAATSAGNASTSAQQAADSLQELKDG
-359 IASGNF
+359 ITSGNF
-365 KGDKGDTGPK
+365 KGEKGDRGEKGDTG
-375 GEIGPQGAQ
+375 
-384 GVQGE
+384 
-389 KGDVGPQ
+389 
-396 GEKGETGN
+396 ET
-404 TGPAGPA
+404 GPA

-475 ATNPTVSCEKLDDNA
+475 ATNPTVNCEKLDDNA

-516 NCNYKRDANGHAYPT
+516 NCNYKRDASGHAYPT
-531 AIEHLSDDYRKTGTV
+531 AIEHLSDDYRKIGTV

-554 PYVKWDDSDPDYTL
+554 PYVKWDASNPDYIL

-574 PRDGFTPWATAKSG
+574 PRDGFTPWAAAKSG

-600 FNGVGEDGLLRS
+600 FSGVGEDGLLRS
-612 VYDLVPA
+612 VYDLIPA
-619 RNQSHN
+619 RNQSYY
-625 SMITDYAKK
+625 SLITDYAKK

-649 ILFNSIKC
+649 ILFNSIKY

-678 AVQRS
+678 TVQRS

-689 PVTAAQAD
+689 PVTAAQAKN
-697 QLIVGSRVSVG
+697 LLVGSRVSVG
-708 YGSKN
+708 YGSKG
-713 SDGTVNNDRGVSTIH
+713 SDGTVNNDRSASTVH

-742 DAATSAVYLDCDAF
+742 DDMTSAVYLDCDAF
-756 DTMPVALTDT
+756 DTMPVALSDT
-766 LSAPITLSTMHW
+766 LNAPITLSTMHW

-792 SPGSNTDFKHPYRV
+792 SPGSNTDSKHPYRV

-817 VLSDVVL
+817 VLSDAVL

-830 GKDVYVCPAGVTHT
+830 GKDVYVCPADVAHT
-844 KTDAEILAKYK
+844 KIDAEILANYK
-855 KVGNFPAGDFW
+855 KVGSFPAGDFW

-903 KNTLREYL
+903 KNALREYL
-911 QGGRLWGGS
+911 QVGSLWNGS
-920 SAGASSVVCWGGLGY
+920 AAGASFVHCRGWLGGGN
-935 GGWDCLAAD
+935 WDFLAAD

>member
-1 MIERNISL
+1 MSKKMKIGPYSAYAIAVKYGYTGTEEQWVKEQEANRV
-9 ASTGSARTSGCD
+9 AS
-21 NQLRLGYSRN
+21 
-31 RGIYRLNI
+31 
-39 TQTGEWEGMTIR
+39 
-51 ALWHTERG
+51 
-59 MLFSSLVEDGK
+59 
-70 IEVPAIVTSTPGC
+70 
-83 GRLVFEGSDG
+83 
-93 TRTLTSADIKY
+93 
-104 SVAMNSGTIGDIPEP
+104 
-119 PVPAWQQLVALVEQ
+119 EQ
-133 AKDEAWQAGEDAR
+133 AAQQAGAARDNAETAATRAETAR
-146 QSAAKANEAYENTLG
+146 QQ
-161 AKDSAVTEIRKAE
+161 TEEVR
-174 TDALNNVEASAGP
+174 TDAL
-187 AASAAAD
+187 D
-194 AAAASAKEKTE
+194 
-205 KAIQEVK
+205 
-212 DNVVKEVE
+212 
-220 DAAAGAAARA
+220 
-230 AQSATDAAS
+230 
-239 SAAEAKKTTQDI
+239 
-251 QGYYDGVQDLVTDT
+251 
-265 LNKIGSAK
+265 KIDSAK

-283 QTSATATVDTA
+283 QTSATAAVDT
-294 KASALDDVEAAKGA
+294 AKGA

-324 DTARDKAL
+324 DAARDKAVE
-332 QQVETSTEAAQTA
+332 QVDAATEAAKTA
-345 ASEATDSLQELKDG
+345 ANEAATSAGNASTSAQQAADSLQELKDG
-359 IASGNF
+359 ITSGNF
-365 KGDKGDTGPK
+365 KGEKGDRGEKGDTG
-375 GEIGPQGAQ
+375 
-384 GVQGE
+384 
-389 KGDVGPQ
+389 
-396 GEKGETGN
+396 ET
-404 TGPAGPA
+404 GPA

-475 ATNPTVSCEKLDDNA
+475 ATNPTVNCEKLDDNA

-516 NCNYKRDANGHAYPT
+516 NCNYKRDASGHAYPT
-531 AIEHLSDDYRKTGTV
+531 AIEHLSDDYRKIGTV

-554 PYVKWDDSDPDYTL
+554 PYVKWDASNPDYIL

-574 PRDGFTPWATAKSG
+574 PRDGFTPWAAAKSG

-600 FNGVGEDGLLRS
+600 FSGVGEDGLLRS
-612 VYDLVPA
+612 VYDLIPA
-619 RNQSHN
+619 RNQSYY
-625 SMITDYAKK
+625 SLITDYAKK

-649 ILFNSIKC
+649 FLFNSIKY

-689 PVTAAQAD
+689 PVTAAQAKN
-697 QLIVGSRVSVG
+697 LLVGSRVSVG
-708 YGSKN
+708 YGSKG
-713 SDGTVNNDRGVSTIH
+713 SDGTVNNDRSASTVH

-742 DAATSAVYLDCDAF
+742 DDMTSAVYLDCDAF
-756 DTMPVALTDT
+756 DTMPVALSDT
-766 LSAPITLSTMHW
+766 LNAHITLSTMHW

-792 SPGSNTDFKHPYRV
+792 SPGSNTDSKHPYRV

-817 VLSDVVL
+817 VLSDAVL

-830 GKDVYVCPAGVTHT
+830 GKDVYVCPADVAHA
-844 KTDAEILAKYK
+844 KIDAEILANYK
-855 KVGNFPAGDFW
+855 KVGSFPAGDFW

-903 KNTLREYL
+903 KNALREYL
-911 QGGRLWGGS
+911 QVGSLWNGS
-920 SAGASSVVCWGGLGY
+920 AAGASFLHCRGWLGGGN
-935 GGWDCLAAD
+935 WDFLAAD

>member
-1 MIERNISL
+1 MSKKVPIGPYSAYAIARQHGFEGTEAEWI
-9 ASTGSARTSGCD
+9 ASTDA
-21 NQLRLGYSRN
+21 N
-31 RGIYRLNI
+31 R
-39 TQTGEWEGMTIR
+39 
-51 ALWHTERG
+51 
-59 MLFSSLVEDGK
+59 
-70 IEVPAIVTSTPGC
+70 
-83 GRLVFEGSDG
+83 
-93 TRTLTSADIKY
+93 IK
-104 SVAMNSGTIGDIPEP
+104 S
-119 PVPAWQQLVALVEQ
+119 
-133 AKDEAWQAGEDAR
+133 EA
-146 QSAAKANEAYENTLG
+146 AAKEAQN
-161 AKDSAVTEIRKAE
+161 
-174 TDALNNVEASAGP
+174 
-187 AASAAAD
+187 
-194 AAAASAKEKTE
+194 
-205 KAIQEVK
+205 
-212 DNVVKEVE
+212 
-220 DAAAGAAARA
+220 
-230 AQSATDAAS
+230 
-239 SAAEAKKTTQDI
+239 
-251 QGYYDGVQDLVTDT
+251 
-265 LNKIGSAK
+265 
-273 SDALEAVAAK
+273 
-283 QTSATATVDTA
+283 
-294 KASALDDVEAAKGA
+294 
-308 AVKAVTDT
+308 
-316 QSTATQAV
+316 
-324 DTARDKAL
+324 
-332 QQVETSTEAAQTA
+332 
-345 ASEATDSLQELKDG
+345 SLKELKDG

-365 KGDKGDTGPK
+365 KGEKGDSIKGDKGDP
-375 GEIGPQGAQ
+375 
-384 GVQGE
+384 
-389 KGDVGPQ
+389 
-396 GEKGETGN
+396 
-404 TGPAGPA
+404 GPA
-411 ATVAVGTVTGL
+411 ATVTIGTVTGL
-422 GAGAAPTV
+422 DAGAAPTV

-475 ATNPTVSCEKLDDNA
+475 ATNPTVNCEKLDDNV

-516 NCNYKRDANGHAYPT
+516 NCNYKRDASGHAYPT

-554 PYVKWDDSDPDYTL
+554 PYVKWDDSDPDYIL

-574 PRDGFTPWATAKSG
+574 PRDGFTPWAVAKVG

-600 FNGVGEDGLLRS
+600 FSGVGEDGLLRS

-619 RNQSHN
+619 SNQSYY
-625 SMITDYAKK
+625 SLITDYGKK
-634 GAGYKG
+634 GPGYKG

-689 PVTAAQAD
+689 PVTTEQAKN
-697 QLIVGSRVSVG
+697 LVVGSRVSVG

-742 DAATSAVYLDCDAF
+742 DDTTSAVYLDCDAF

-766 LSAPITLSTMHW
+766 LNAPITLTTMHW

-792 SPGSNTDFKHPYRV
+792 SPVSNTDSKHPYRV

-817 VLSDVVL
+817 VFSDMAL

-830 GKDVYVCPAGVTHT
+830 GKDIYVCPAGVAHT

-855 KVGNFPAGDFW
+855 KVGNFPAGDWW

-879 WPATQG
+879 WPTAKG
-885 SGDKTGVGDRV
+885 SGNKTGVGDMI
-896 YGGGNAS
+896 YSGGNAS
-903 KNTLREYL
+903 KNALREYL
-911 QGGRLWGGS
+911 QGGNLWYGS
-920 SAGASSVVCWGGLGY
+920 DAGASCVVCWYGLGSGFWTY
-935 GGWDCLAAD
+935 LAAD

>member
-1 MIERNISL
+1 MSKKMKIGPYSAYAIAVKYGYTGTEEQWVKEQEANRV
-9 ASTGSARTSGCD
+9 AS
-21 NQLRLGYSRN
+21 
-31 RGIYRLNI
+31 
-39 TQTGEWEGMTIR
+39 
-51 ALWHTERG
+51 
-59 MLFSSLVEDGK
+59 
-70 IEVPAIVTSTPGC
+70 
-83 GRLVFEGSDG
+83 
-93 TRTLTSADIKY
+93 
-104 SVAMNSGTIGDIPEP
+104 
-119 PVPAWQQLVALVEQ
+119 EQ
-133 AKDEAWQAGEDAR
+133 AAQQAGTAR
-146 QSAAKANEAYENTLG
+146 DNAETAATRAETAQQQTEEA
-161 AKDSAVTEIRKAE
+161 R
-174 TDALNNVEASAGP
+174 TDALDKISA
-187 AASAAAD
+187 
-194 AAAASAKEKTE
+194 
-205 KAIQEVK
+205 
-212 DNVVKEVE
+212 
-220 DAAAGAAARA
+220 
-230 AQSATDAAS
+230 
-239 SAAEAKKTTQDI
+239 
-251 QGYYDGVQDLVTDT
+251 
-265 LNKIGSAK
+265 AK
-273 SDALEAVAAK
+273 SDALDAVAAK
-283 QTSATATVDTA
+283 QTSATAAVDTA
-294 KASALDDVEAAKGA
+294 KASALDGVEAAKGV

-324 DTARDKAL
+324 DAARDKAVE
-332 QQVETSTEAAQTA
+332 QVDAATEAAKTA
-345 ASEATDSLQELKDG
+345 ANEAATSAGNASTSAQQAADSLQELKDG
-359 IASGNF
+359 ITSGNF
-365 KGDKGDTGPK
+365 KGEKGDRGEKGDTG
-375 GEIGPQGAQ
+375 
-384 GVQGE
+384 
-389 KGDVGPQ
+389 
-396 GEKGETGN
+396 ET
-404 TGPAGPA
+404 GPA

-475 ATNPTVSCEKLDDNA
+475 ATNPTVNCEKLDDNA

-516 NCNYKRDANGHAYPT
+516 NCNYKRDASGHAYPT
-531 AIEHLSDDYRKTGTV
+531 AIEHLSDDYRKIGTV

-554 PYVKWDDSDPDYTL
+554 PYVKWDASNPDYIL

-574 PRDGFTPWATAKSG
+574 PRDGFTPWAAAKSG

-600 FNGVGEDGLLRS
+600 FSGVGEDGLLRS
-612 VYDLVPA
+612 VYDLIPA
-619 RNQSHN
+619 RNQSYY
-625 SMITDYAKK
+625 SLITDYAKK

-649 ILFNSIKC
+649 ILFNSIKY

-689 PVTAAQAD
+689 PVTAAQAKN
-697 QLIVGSRVSVG
+697 LLVGSRVSVG
-708 YGSKN
+708 YGSKG
-713 SDGTVNNDRGVSTIH
+713 SDGTVNNDRSASTVH

-742 DAATSAVYLDCDAF
+742 DDMTSAVYLDCDAF
-756 DTMPVALTDT
+756 DTMPVALSDT
-766 LSAPITLSTMHW
+766 LNAHITLSTMHW

-792 SPGSNTDFKHPYRV
+792 SPGSNTDSKHPYRV

-817 VLSDVVL
+817 VLSDAVL

-830 GKDVYVCPAGVTHT
+830 GKDVYVCPADVAHA
-844 KTDAEILAKYK
+844 KIDAEILANYK
-855 KVGNFPAGDFW
+855 KVGSFPAGDFW

-903 KNTLREYL
+903 KNALREYL
-911 QGGRLWGGS
+911 QVGSLWVGS
-920 SAGASSVVCWGGLGY
+920 GAGASFVHCRGGLG
-935 GGWDCLAAD
+935 GGNWDFLAAD